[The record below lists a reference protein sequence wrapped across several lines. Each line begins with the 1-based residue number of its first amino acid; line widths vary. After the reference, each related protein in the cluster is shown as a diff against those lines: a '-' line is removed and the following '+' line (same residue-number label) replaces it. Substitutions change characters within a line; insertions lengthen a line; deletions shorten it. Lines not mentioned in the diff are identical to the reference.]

1 MKVKYFDNEKFCA
14 WLEGYGRARLARE
27 IGVSWTTVYL
37 WALGVN
43 RPSVERAGIIAKL
56 ANMEPKEIRGG
67 NK

>member
-1 MKVKYFDNEKFCA
+1 MRLNQWGNDTFVA
-14 WLEGYGRARLARE
+14 WIGIYGRARLARE

-56 ANMEPKEIRGG
+56 SGMEPKEIRGG